1 MYTNILVPI
10 SFEEDRDS
18 QQAIEIA
25 KYLAGSEAKITLLHV
40 MEHVPNYAT
49 TYLPEGYLENSLQ
62 GLKED
67 LAKRA
72 ASISGGQSTVEE
84 HRRLGGNPDIDVAYR
99 YMMYFFEDDDSFLA
113 EINADYRSGKIL
125 AGEMKQMC
133 IERATSWLGELHEM
147 RDQTAHLVEE
157 FLASDAR

>member
-49 TYLPEGYLENSLQ
+49 TYLPDGYLENSLQ

-72 ASISGGQSTVEE
+72 ASISGGQSTVITGHSGASIIDYADE
-84 HRRLGGNPDIDVAYR
+84 HKNDLIVVASHRPGVSDYFLG
-99 YMMYFFEDDDSFLA
+99 S
-113 EINADYRSGKIL
+113 
-125 AGEMKQMC
+125 
-133 IERATSWLGELHEM
+133 
-147 RDQTAHLVEE
+147 TAQHVVRH
-157 FLASDAR
+157 ANCAVHVIR